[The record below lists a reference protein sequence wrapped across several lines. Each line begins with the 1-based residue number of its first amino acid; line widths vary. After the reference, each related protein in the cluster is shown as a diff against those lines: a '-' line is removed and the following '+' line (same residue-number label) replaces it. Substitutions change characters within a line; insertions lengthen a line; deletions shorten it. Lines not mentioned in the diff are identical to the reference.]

1 MDHWRG
7 GVQLAH
13 HKRSG
18 IQKGKLEG
26 QTMIENILLGVLG
39 GGNLVLF
46 IKFLIERHDRKKE
59 KAEDKE
65 QEGIKNKLLVLE
77 KDGLRTQLLLL
88 ILIRPDEQTEI
99 LRIAEHYFKVLHG
112 NWYMTSIFNNWLK
125 AHEVAEPEWFE
136 EQIKQSA

>member
-1 MDHWRG
+1 MM
-7 GVQLAH
+7 
-13 HKRSG
+13 
-18 IQKGKLEG
+18 
-26 QTMIENILLGVLG
+26 TNILLGLLG

-59 KAEDKE
+59 MAENKE

-112 NWYMTSIFNNWLK
+112 NWYMTSIFNNWLT
-125 AHEVAEPEWFE
+125 AHDVAEPEWFDSTDHS
-136 EQIKQSA
+136 KTA

>member
-1 MDHWRG
+1 
-7 GVQLAH
+7 
-13 HKRSG
+13 
-18 IQKGKLEG
+18 
-26 QTMIENILLGVLG
+26 MIENILLGVLG

-125 AHEVAEPEWFE
+125 TQDIAEPEWFE
-136 EQIKQSA
+136 DK